1 MDAPLPPPAQRR
13 PPGGVPRWLWPPPG
27 ACVERVVLHEQ
38 AEDAAA
44 PSRFQVLEGEAPAAQ
59 HLNALR
65 WLLHDH
71 EVGVRGAGACQ
82 AQVVLEIARTQL
94 PSGRV
99 GHSYA
104 IDGGPLGAPSGVAA
118 RGLLLRY
125 ASHVLGRA

>member
-1 MDAPLPPPAQRR
+1 MDAPLPPPAERR

-27 ACVERVVLHEQ
+27 ATVERVVLAEQ
-38 AEDAAA
+38 GRGEASAFE
-44 PSRFQVLEGEAPAAQ
+44 VLEGAPPAAQ

-71 EVGVRGAGACQ
+71 EVGARPALTSFEGR
-82 AQVVLEIARTQL
+82 VVLEIARTTL
-94 PSGRV
+94 PGGRV

-125 ASHVLGRA
+125 AAHVLGRA

>member
-1 MDAPLPPPAQRR
+1 MDAPLPPPAERR

-27 ACVERVVLHEQ
+27 AALERVVLCER
-38 AEDAAA
+38 AGAGTG
-44 PSRFQVLEGEAPAAQ
+44 PSSFEVLEGDAPAAQ

-71 EVGVRGAGACQ
+71 EVGARAAGPCEGR
-82 AQVVLEIARTQL
+82 VLLEIARTQL
-94 PSGRV
+94 PGGRV

-125 ASHVLGRA
+125 ATHVLGRA

>member
-1 MDAPLPPPAQRR
+1 MDTPLPPPAERR

-27 ACVERVVLHEQ
+27 ARVERVLLLERG
-38 AEDAAA
+38 AGEA
-44 PSRFQVLEGEAPAAQ
+44 SCFEVLEGEAPAAQ

-71 EVGVRGAGACQ
+71 EVGARPSQ
-82 AQVVLEIARTQL
+82 AAWEARVLLEIARTQL

-104 IDGGPLGAPSGVAA
+104 IDGGPLGAPAGVAA

-125 ASHVLGRA
+125 ATHVLGRA